1 MMPVQNTG
9 RLTPVTATAML
20 SLSSQEYCRVA
31 ETMPATSP
39 RVTAMARA
47 PAVRITVALK
57 RRSTSGSTSRP
68 SGIERPRSPWT
79 TRPIHWRYWSAT
91 GRSRPE
97 VAAQALHVLPGGLGA
112 QHDGGRI
119 ARGEAH
125 DPEDEQRDPD
135 QDGQRQQDAADDVA
149 LEAGP
154 SYCSH
159 TCVST
164 RSKFGWS
171 LNPCTRLR

>member
-1 MMPVQNTG
+1 MPVQKTG

-31 ETMPATSP
+31 ETMPA
-39 RVTAMARA
+39 A
-47 PAVRITVALK
+47 
-57 RRSTSGSTSRP
+57 
-68 SGIERPRSPWT
+68 
-79 TRPIHWRYWSAT
+79 
-91 GRSRPE
+91 RPE
-97 VAAQALHVLPGGLGA
+97 RHRDGERARGQDHGGLEAQQHLGQHLAAERDGAAEIALDHAAHPLEVLQRHRPVQPQVAAQALHVFLRGLRA

-119 ARGEAH
+119 ARGQAH
-125 DPEDEQRDPD
+125 HPEDEQRDPD

-149 LEAGP
+149 LEARP